1 MSRLSEM
8 VEEAA
13 DAIGVKRVFGEPYVK
28 NGVTVIPAARFT
40 GGAGGGESTL
50 EPPPG
55 EEGAGETRSI
65 DSGGGGFG
73 VGGRPAGAFVIRGN
87 DVQWMPAID
96 VNRLVFGFQVVMVV
110 FLLVVRTIIKSR
122 AETAR
127 AVARETARA
136 KA

>member
-1 MSRLSEM
+1 MSTLSEM
-8 VEEAA
+8 VEGAA
-13 DAIGVKRVFGEPYVK
+13 DAIGVKRVFGEPYEK

-50 EPPPG
+50 EPPAG
-55 EEGAGETRSI
+55 DGAAGEGRSI
-65 DSGGGGFG
+65 NAGGGGFG
-73 VGGRPAGAFVIRGN
+73 VGGRPAGAYVIRGN

-96 VNRLVFGFQVVMVV
+96 VNRLMFGFQLVLIV
-110 FLLVVRTIIKSR
+110 FLLVVRTIIKAR